1 MAASHSLA
9 ALSGAAIIFD
19 LDGTLVDTAPDLVA
33 VLNRVLGE
41 AGLQPLPFEEG
52 RNLIG
57 GGAKALLE
65 RGFARAGQDLPGPRG
80 DVLFERFLELYRGR
94 IAQES
99 RPYPGV
105 VETLA
110 ELSNAGAALAVCTNK
125 RTDLSVALLAQLD
138 LTRFFTTVMG
148 PDAAGA
154 RKPDR
159 RHLEAAIAGAGGDP
173 ARALMVGDSI
183 TDAAVARA
191 AGVPLILVSFGYTE
205 TPAAELSPDVLID
218 HYDQLTDAC
227 VGLLSAQAAG
237 PGRV

>member
-1 MAASHSLA
+1 MAQSELTALA
-9 ALSGAAIIFD
+9 GTTIVFD

-33 VLNRVLGE
+33 VLNQVLGE
-41 AGLQPLPFEEG
+41 AGLLPLPFEEG

-65 RGFARAGQDLPGPRG
+65 RGFAQAGEALSETRG
-80 DVLFERFLELYRGR
+80 DKLFGRFLTLYRDR
-94 IAQES
+94 LAEMS

-105 VETLA
+105 VDTLA
-110 ELSNAGAALAVCTNK
+110 QLTAAGATLAVCTNK

-138 LTRFFTTVMG
+138 LTRFFATVMG
-148 PDAAGA
+148 PDSAGA

-159 RHLEAAIAGAGGDP
+159 RHLEAAVAGAGGDL

-183 TDAAVARA
+183 ADAAAARA
-191 AGVPLILVSFGYTE
+191 AGVPLVLVSFGYTE

-218 HYDQLTDAC
+218 HFHELPAAC
-227 VGLLSAQAAG
+227 VRLLGACSG
-237 PGRV
+237 